1 MPAHDQFDEL
11 DIVDESN
18 TRLAKLLKAE
28 GESMIYVYDV
38 GDDWRHEVVL
48 ERITGMNDAVKVP
61 ICLDGACRCPPEAV
75 GGVPGYQDFL
85 DVIFDP
91 GDEDHEHV
99 VGWTGG
105 WTGGSFQA
113 EEFGRIVNQGSIR
126 KRAVPLAQHGS
137 RGWLMEQAQAT
148 LQSYGPPHQR
158 RSVA

>member
-85 DVIFDP
+85 DFIFDP

-105 WTGGSFQA
+105 
-113 EEFGRIVNQGSIR
+113 V
-126 KRAVPLAQHGS
+126 VV
-137 RGWLMEQAQAT
+137 
-148 LQSYGPPHQR
+148 QR
-158 RSVA
+158 